1 MFLGRLPLLQYSN
14 QAVVL
19 SRFSLRTKARAS
31 LNESIDDTFF
41 FPEEEEEE
49 EEDEEEDEE
58 EEEEEEEEEVKPSYV
73 QKRPDIWFTVGV
85 YALLNDYN
93 TATEVSGTRVGRST
107 VLHERR

>member
-1 MFLGRLPLLQYSN
+1 M
-14 QAVVL
+14 
-19 SRFSLRTKARAS
+19 
-31 LNESIDDTFF
+31 NESIDDTFF

-49 EEDEEEDEE
+49 EEEEEDEE

-73 QKRPDIWFTVGV
+73 QKRPGIWFTVGV